1 MVIFCSFVRS
11 EGLCEDIIV
20 SVFIHWGSWGN
31 SLKEEVF
38 QIEMHLRLTFPLEM
52 YAGLVYF
59 ICALSLG
66 IYSLRPHHLP
76 FRGFPFHLSTHQS
89 GRSQWGW
96 FSCALSCQLET
107 ERCSGPQRYRNLQS
121 ILGREPKR
129 WSLLQGK
136 KKNKP
141 TKPNDSEIAAL
152 PAFAGLMNTAALT
165 LSLGRTVLFLVQLK
179 ISNAD
184 FSWQELINVLGKC
197 KQCHCRAGDPFG
209 EIDEGKEIAKRCFDP
224 LCHFPGDSEQ
234 NEHVCLVI
242 QVPCFKSRR
251 RWKPL
256 EEKGI
261 EKAEGIFSIKR
272 MTWQN
277 QILSPIKIF
286 LLFCQEKSLFWK

>member
-20 SVFIHWGSWGN
+20 SVFIHWESWGN

-136 KKNKP
+136 KKQTHKTQWLWDCSPPSLCWADEYGSIDIESRENCSLSRPAKNIQCRFLMTGADKCAGEMQAVSLSCWRP
-141 TKPNDSEIAAL
+141 VLRNWWGERNCQTLFRPIVSL
-152 PAFAGLMNTAALT
+152 PRGQWAKWACLP
-165 LSLGRTVLFLVQLK
+165 
-179 ISNAD
+179 
-184 FSWQELINVLGKC
+184 
-197 KQCHCRAGDPFG
+197 CHP
-209 EIDEGKEIAKRCFDP
+209 
-224 LCHFPGDSEQ
+224 S
-234 NEHVCLVI
+234 
-242 QVPCFKSRR
+242 
-251 RWKPL
+251 
-256 EEKGI
+256 
-261 EKAEGIFSIKR
+261 
-272 MTWQN
+272 
-277 QILSPIKIF
+277 
-286 LLFCQEKSLFWK
+286 SLFQI